1 MKTIK
6 HFLVLIL
13 FTILLTQNAL
23 AMEKKTVQK
32 TTVLCYSLNTS
43 LKSMVSDIGN
53 LPDELMAKAAE
64 LKLEIA
70 GPQIWVYDGADG
82 NPATTFELTIA
93 VPVNS
98 VKGNPGRFRFAEFPE
113 FNCVSETHLGSWAK
127 LGETYQKLMPAIV
140 PQGLSYT
147 GTSREIY
154 KVCDFEKPEN
164 CVTEIQIEVK

>member
-6 HFLVLIL
+6 HCSGIIL
-13 FTILLTQNAL
+13 FTILLTQNAF

-32 TTVLCYSLNTS
+32 TTVICYSLNTS
-43 LKSMVSDIGN
+43 LSKMINDTGN

-70 GPQIWVYDGADG
+70 GPQIWVYDGSDG
-82 NPATTFELTIA
+82 NPASIFELTIA
-93 VPVNS
+93 LPVNN
-98 VKGNPGRFRFAEFPE
+98 GTGDPGKFRFAEFPA
-113 FNCVSETHLGSWAK
+113 FNCVSEIHNGAWDK

-140 PQGLSYT
+140 QQGLSYT
-147 GTSREIY
+147 GTSREVY
-154 KVCDFEKPEN
+154 KVCDFIHPEN